1 MKTITP
7 ETREKLERAAHIT
20 RKTCSYIGMGVMTIF
35 LICIITGCI
44 VGTAMG
50 IYVMKFVNPDDTI
63 NLRDR
68 ELNYTSVLYV
78 KNEAGEDVE
87 LQRLH
92 GTENRIWVDLEKVPQ
107 NLQDAFIA
115 VEDERFETHH
125 GVDWKRTIAATA
137 NLFLGFYDT
146 QQGGSTITQ
155 QLVKNVTGEDD
166 VRVERKV
173 QEIFKALKLE
183 QEYTKQDIMEAYLN
197 EIHLGNNTNGVQA
210 AANLYFGKD
219 VSDLSLAECA
229 SIAAITQ
236 YPVMYNPFRYPENNK
251 KRQEYVLQKM
261 YEIGKITKEE
271 YDQAMAEK
279 LEFSMEGNTVSNGG
293 EINSWFVDLVI
304 DDVINDLM
312 EQKGYTEDYATNL
325 LYSGGY
331 KIYTTEVPS
340 VQAALEDVY
349 TASDT
354 FYKKPGDVQPESA
367 MVVMDYN
374 GAIVGIVGRRGEKTE
389 NRIFNLASDAH
400 RQPGSSIKPIASYGP
415 AIENNL
421 INWSTIFND
430 SPVRKIDGQDWP
442 VNYYTGYYGNMTV
455 VRALEL
461 STNPVAVRVNEL
473 FGTKNSYNFL
483 KDKLHFSVDGE
494 PDNGVID
501 GSLMEEKDINS
512 PGAMALGGLTNGVTL
527 VEMAAA
533 YQTFGN
539 GGYYNKAHS
548 YTKVVDNEG
557 NTVLENVQS
566 PERVFSEETASIM
579 NLLLQDNA
587 QKGTGRQSTF
597 GSWQLAGKTGTT
609 SDNWDHWYCGL
620 SPYYVAV
627 TWYGYEIPQEVTY
640 TDTGIHPAMRPWR
653 LAMQK
658 IHANLEQK
666 EFTISPNIVAEKYCT
681 ETGMLASNNCPSTL
695 TGYYKKDALPGTC
708 TAHSGGVRKDT
719 SLQTDTSSS
728 QSSSTVS
735 QAMEHPDFSTST
747 SMDSSSAASSTNS
760 SGTSNTTLEEI
771 SSPAA

>member
-1 MKTITP
+1 MKKITP
-7 ETREKLERAAHIT
+7 EMRQKLEYAGHIT

-50 IYVMKFVNPDDTI
+50 IYIMKFVNPDDTI
-63 NLRDR
+63 NLRDQ

-78 KNEAGEDVE
+78 TNENGENEE

-92 GTENRIWVDLEKVPQ
+92 GTENRIWADLEQIPQ
-107 NLQDAFIA
+107 HLQDAFIA

-155 QLVKNVTGEDD
+155 QLVKNITGDDD

-183 QEYTKQDIMEAYLN
+183 QEYTKDDIMEAYLN

-219 VSDLSLAECA
+219 VSDLSIAESA

-236 YPVMYNPFRYPENNK
+236 YPVMYNPFQYPENNK

-261 YEIGKITKEE
+261 YELGKITKEE
-271 YDQAMAEK
+271 YNQAMSEK
-279 LEFSMEGNTVSNGG
+279 LVFSMEGNNISNGG
-293 EINSWFVDLVI
+293 TINSWFVDLVI
-304 DDVINDLM
+304 DDVINDLV
-312 EQKGYTEDYATNL
+312 EQKGYTEEYATQQ
-325 LYSGGY
+325 LYGGGY

-340 VQAALEDVY
+340 VQAALEEVY
-349 TASDT
+349 TSSNT
-354 FYKKPGDVQPESA
+354 FYPKYGDVQPESA

-389 NRIFNLASDAH
+389 NRILNLASDAH

-421 INWSTIFND
+421 INWSTIFD
-430 SPVRKIDGQDWP
+430 DAPVRKIDGVDWP
-442 VNYYTGYYGNMTV
+442 VNYYSGYYGNMTV
-455 VRALEL
+455 ARAIEL

-473 FGTKNSYNFL
+473 FGTRNSYNFL
-483 KDKLHFSVDGE
+483 RDKLHFSVDE
-494 PDNGVID
+494 DPDNGIIE
-501 GSLMEEKDINS
+501 GSLVESKDADS

-533 YQTFGN
+533 YQAFGN
-539 GGYYNKAHS
+539 GGYYNKPHS

-557 NTVLENVQS
+557 NTVLENTS
-566 PERVFSEETASIM
+566 NPERVFSEETASIM

-587 QKGTGRQSTF
+587 KYGSGQQGNF
-597 GSWQLAGKTGTT
+597 GSWQLGGKTGTS
-609 SDNWDHWYCGL
+609 SDNWDHWYCGI

-627 TWYGYEIPQEVTY
+627 TWYGYEIPKEVTY
-640 TDTGIHPAMRPWR
+640 TDTGIHPSIRAWK

-658 IHANLEQK
+658 IHENLEQK
-666 EFTISPNIVAEKYCT
+666 TFTLSSNIVAQTYCV
-681 ETGMLASNNCPSTL
+681 ESGMLATDNCPKTL
-695 TGYYKKDALPGTC
+695 TGYYKTDAIPGTC
-708 TAHSGGVRKDT
+708 TTHTSG
-719 SLQTDTSSS
+719 S
-728 QSSSTVS
+728 QSSSSSSTTSSSSSSSTS
-735 QAMEHPDFSTST
+735 QASEEPSSSSSSSSSTSSST
-747 SMDSSSAASSTNS
+747 SSSENTTTSSAA
-760 SGTSNTTLEEI
+760 
-771 SSPAA
+771 

>member
-1 MKTITP
+1 MKKITP
-7 ETREKLERAAHIT
+7 ETRKKLEHAGHIARRAG
-20 RKTCSYIGMGVMTIF
+20 SYIGMGVMTVF

-63 NLRDR
+63 NLRDQ

-78 KNEAGEDVE
+78 KNENGEDVE

-92 GTENRIWVDLEKVPQ
+92 GTENRIWVDLEQVPQ
-107 NLQDAFIA
+107 HLQDAFIA
-115 VEDERFETHH
+115 VEDERFESHH

-155 QLVKNVTGEDD
+155 QLVKNITGEDD

-183 QEYTKQDIMEAYLN
+183 QEYTKDDIMEAYLN

-219 VSDLSLAECA
+219 VSDLSIAESA

-271 YDQAMAEK
+271 YDQAMSEK
-279 LEFSMEGNTVSNGG
+279 LVFSMEGNTISNGG
-293 EINSWFVDLVI
+293 TINSWFVDLVI
-304 DDVINDLM
+304 DDVIHDLV
-312 EQKGYTEDYATNL
+312 EQKGYTEEYATQQ

-340 VQAALEDVY
+340 VQSALEEVY
-349 TASDT
+349 TSSDT
-354 FYKKPGDVQPESA
+354 FYQKWGDVQPESA

-389 NRIFNLASDAH
+389 NRILNLASDAH

-421 INWSTIFND
+421 INWSTIFD
-430 SPVRKIDGQDWP
+430 DAPVRKIDGNDWP

-473 FGTKNSYNFL
+473 FGTRNSYNFL
-483 KDKLHFSVDGE
+483 RDKLHFSVDDD

-501 GSLMEEKDINS
+501 GSLVEVKDADS

-533 YQTFGN
+533 YQAFGN
-539 GGYYNKAHS
+539 GGYYNKPHS

-557 NTVLENVQS
+557 NTILENTAN

-587 QKGTGRQSTF
+587 KKGSGQQGNF
-597 GSWQLAGKTGTT
+597 GSWQLGGKTGTS

-620 SPYYVAV
+620 SPYYVGV
-627 TWYGYEIPQEVTY
+627 TWYGYEIPKEVTY
-640 TDTGIHPAMRPWR
+640 TDTGIHPSIRAWK

-658 IHANLEQK
+658 IHENLQQK
-666 EFTISPNIVAEKYCT
+666 NFTLSPNIVAETYCT
-681 ETGMLASNNCPSTL
+681 ESGMLATGNCPSTL
-695 TGYYKKDALPGTC
+695 TGYYKTDAIPGTC
-708 TAHSGGVRKDT
+708 TTHSGGAKT
-719 SLQTDTSSS
+719 PSSSSSPSSSS
-728 QSSSTVS
+728 QVSSAQSSSS
-735 QAMEHPDFSTST
+735 PSHASEE
-747 SMDSSSAASSTNS
+747 SSSANSSSGSTS
-760 SGTSNTTLEEI
+760 SGTTSSEGTVT
-771 SSPAA
+771 SPAA

>member
-1 MKTITP
+1 MKMITP
-7 ETREKLERAAHIT
+7 ETREKLEHAAHIT

-35 LICIITGCI
+35 LIGIITGCI

-92 GTENRIWVDLEKVPQ
+92 GTENRIWVDLEQVPQ
-107 NLQDAFIA
+107 HLQDAFIA

-219 VSDLSLAECA
+219 VSDLSIAESA

-340 VQAALEDVY
+340 VQSALEEVY
-349 TASDT
+349 AASDT

-374 GAIVGIVGRRGEKTE
+374 GAIAGIVGRRGEKME
-389 NRIFNLASDAH
+389 NRIFDLASDAR

-421 INWSTIFND
+421 INWSTIFDDN
-430 SPVRKIDGQDWP
+430 PVRKIEGEDWP
-442 VNYYTGYYGNMTV
+442 VNYYPGYYGNMTV

-473 FGTKNSYNFL
+473 FGTRNSYNFL
-483 KDKLHFSVDGE
+483 KDKLHFSVDE
-494 PDNGVID
+494 NPDNGLID
-501 GSLMEEKDINS
+501 GSLMEERDIDS
-512 PGAMALGGLTNGVTL
+512 PGALALGGLTNGVTL

-539 GGYYNKAHS
+539 GGYYNKPHS

-597 GSWQLAGKTGTT
+597 GSWKLAGKTGTS

-627 TWYGYEIPQEVTY
+627 TWYGYEIPREVTY
-640 TDTGIHPAMRPWR
+640 TDTGIHPSMRPWR

-658 IHANLEQK
+658 IHANLAQK
-666 EFTISPNIVAEKYCT
+666 DFTISPNIVAEKYCT
-681 ETGMLASNNCPSTL
+681 ESGLLATDNCSSTL

-708 TAHSGGVRKDT
+708 TTHSGGG
-719 SLQTDTSSS
+719 QTSSS
-728 QSSSTVS
+728 ASSEQSSSTVS
-735 QAMEHPDFSTST
+735 QATEHPDP
-747 SMDSSSAASSTNS
+747 SSQASS
-760 SGTSNTTLEEI
+760 SGTSSPVSSDTGLSKT